1 MDDII
6 FSVTVYRRLL
16 VKVSKEDYSKV
27 INPEFWFP
35 MKKDI
40 GSVRLVTETE
50 FHKIYALNNYVC
62 GGISG

>member
-6 FSVTVYRRLL
+6 FSATVYRRFL

-35 MKKDI
+35 LKEDI
-40 GSVRLVTETE
+40 GCVKLVTETE
-50 FHKIYALNNYVC
+50 FQKIPALNNYRN
-62 GGISG
+62 GIT